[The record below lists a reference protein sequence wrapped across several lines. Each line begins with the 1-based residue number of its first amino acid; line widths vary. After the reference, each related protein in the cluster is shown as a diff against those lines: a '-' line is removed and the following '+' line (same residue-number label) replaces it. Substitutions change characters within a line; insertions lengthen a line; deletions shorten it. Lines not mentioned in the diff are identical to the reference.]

1 MFSSVAAR
9 PVQVISPGCAD
20 QYIMTTRN
28 HYKTIQL
35 FNETV
40 INNLSDVS
48 STAVRHRLPHRIPKA
63 GIRVPN
69 QSRRGWPVTPT
80 FGSDG
85 RLAPG

>member
-1 MFSSVAAR
+1 MLVLGFRKLFS
-9 PVQVISPGCAD
+9 QGCAD
-20 QYIMTTRN
+20 QYIMTTRHHN
-28 HYKTIQL
+28 KTIQL

-69 QSRRGWPVTPT
+69 QSRRGWPVAPT

-85 RLAPG
+85 GLARG